1 MQMYMKL
8 TSNLENMINHI
19 YHTPLPETLIP
30 CSSLCPPMS
39 QRKFWML
46 QSVFIKTSHVYP
58 FFGIQ
63 KTVPGTFFWPKVPS
77 CCIFHNSSR
86 VSSQD
91 HPQWRDWAPGM
102 MSMRCYDPPFM
113 VTGTNLWHRLR
124 ISCTIRIHIYI
135 YMCVYIYIR
144 ATPGFCPG
152 VAA

>member
-1 MQMYMKL
+1 MYMKL

-19 YHTPLPETLIP
+19 YHTPLPETVIP

-63 KTVPGTFFWPKVPS
+63 KTVPGTSFWPKVPS

-91 HPQWRDWAPGM
+91 HPQWRELGPWDDVDVLTPLYGLL
-102 MSMRCYDPPFM
+102 
-113 VTGTNLWHRLR
+113 VR
-124 ISCTIRIHIYI
+124 IYGIGFEYLVPLGYIYIYVYIHTYNHIYI
-135 YMCVYIYIR
+135 HTYI
-144 ATPGFCPG
+144 
-152 VAA
+152 